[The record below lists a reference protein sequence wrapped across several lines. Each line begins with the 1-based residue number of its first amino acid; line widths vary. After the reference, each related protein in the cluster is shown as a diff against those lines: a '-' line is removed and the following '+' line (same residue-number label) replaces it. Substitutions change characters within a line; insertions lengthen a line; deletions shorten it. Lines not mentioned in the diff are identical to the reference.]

1 MPQRVALLLDD
12 LLGGG
17 AARVASYLSRAW
29 AEEGW
34 QVTIFTTDDGSGP
47 AFFPLHPAV
56 RHCPLA
62 LRGDSRSV
70 FEALSRNARRLLA
83 LRRAIRDSRP
93 DVLISFLDTNNV
105 MCLLATRGLERVPTL
120 ISERTDPGGRSIGWL
135 WEGLRRWTYPWADG
149 LVTQSAHALAY
160 FAPAVRAKGRVI
172 PNPVLPVPG
181 AEGPERV
188 DGTRPRR
195 LAMTL
200 GRLEKVKGHD
210 LLIEAFA
217 CLASEFPDWDLAIHG
232 EGAEREALGG
242 CIRAHGLETR
252 IFLAGATGHPG
263 IRLREADLFV
273 LPSRTEGFPNALAEA
288 MACGLPVISF
298 DCASGPGEL
307 IRDGVDGMLVP
318 PADVP
323 ALARAMAHLMRA
335 PLERARLAA
344 RAPEVL
350 ERFSLDRILGLW
362 AEAIRQ
368 IRPVREHG
376 GGPS

>member
-1 MPQRVALLLDD
+1 LPPRVSLLLDD

-29 AEEGW
+29 AEDGW
-34 QVTIFTTDDGSGP
+34 QVTVFTTDDGSVA
-47 AFFPLHPAV
+47 AFFPLHPGV
-56 RHCPLA
+56 RHLPLG

-70 FEALSRNARRLLA
+70 FQALSRNARRLVA
-83 LRRAIRDSRP
+83 LRRAIRESRP

-105 MCLLATRGLERVPTL
+105 LCLLATRGLDRVPTL

-135 WEGLRRWTYPWADG
+135 WERLRRWTYPWADG

-160 FAPAVRAKGRVI
+160 FGPEVRAKGRVI
-172 PNPVLPVPG
+172 PNPVLPIPG
-181 AEGPERV
+181 AGPQAHP
-188 DGTRPRR
+188 GGARPRR

-200 GRLEKVKGHD
+200 GRLDRVKGHD

-217 CLASEFPDWDLAIHG
+217 RLASAFPDWDLAIYG
-232 EGAEREALGG
+232 EGAEREALAG
-242 CIRAHGLETR
+242 CVRAHRLETR
-252 IFLAGATGHPG
+252 IFLKGATAHPG
-263 IRLREADLFV
+263 LRLREADLFV

-307 IRDGVDGMLVP
+307 IRDGVDGRLVP
-318 PADVP
+318 AADVP
-323 ALARAMAHLMRA
+323 ALAEAMAQLMRA

-350 ERFSLDRILGLW
+350 ERFSLERILGLW
-362 AEAIRQ
+362 AEAIQQ
-368 IRPVREHG
+368 IRPVQDLG
-376 GGPS
+376 GHPS